1 MVTTKPAQPSAAKK
15 VRVPRKTSASK
26 PPFVVSNPTPTPK
39 AKSSKPP
46 SSPKPS
52 TPPTLPAEPEPA
64 NVLVMFS
71 KVAGAVPGCSNS
83 KGDCW
88 QVNETQWRSVAGNL
102 EQQFE
107 QQGYRVDKLDD
118 LEDEEGMGIYEVSKP
133 GAPTHYLHFLLTDRG
148 TVYLLDSKRL
158 SRGELER
165 EIGV

>member
-1 MVTTKPAQPSAAKK
+1 M
-15 VRVPRKTSASK
+15 
-26 PPFVVSNPTPTPK
+26 
-39 AKSSKPP
+39 
-46 SSPKPS
+46 
-52 TPPTLPAEPEPA
+52 
-64 NVLVMFS
+64 
-71 KVAGAVPGCSNS
+71 
-83 KGDCW
+83 
-88 QVNETQWRSVAGNL
+88 NETQWRSVAGNL